1 MYVCVCLWVREYPS
15 LSLCDIHIHVMYAQ
29 GYVQT
34 QNAYTRAHEYCYC
47 TKDPI
52 CVRAVACVCETCDTG
67 FSISGVTCQTSL
79 ETVLFRVSSWIP
91 SHCPGFQRAQQYGG
105 KPSYISIDG
114 TRFVYYLEGFEQWL
128 GRTLGSTLVSACMF
142 FNNAELS
149 NVFEQHRVDAIAQS

>member
-1 MYVCVCLWVREYPS
+1 
-15 LSLCDIHIHVMYAQ
+15 MYAQ

-47 TKDPI
+47 TKDLI
-52 CVRAVACVCETCDTG
+52 CVRAVACVCETCDTD

-79 ETVLFRVSSWIP
+79 ET
-91 SHCPGFQRAQQYGG
+91 GFQRAQQFGG

-142 FNNAELS
+142 FNNEELS
-149 NVFEQHRVDAIAQS
+149 NVL